1 MCDTLIA
8 LFDVGSNSLKADLF
22 CGSSVIQSRRQVT
35 GLGLGLVERGAL
47 DSEGKQ
53 AVFDS
58 AADWIEEWR
67 KEGPCRVLFAGTEA
81 VRRASDGKSFL
92 EALAQRFEAE
102 WLILADGDE
111 GRLGFEAWALEQGED
126 WMMADLGGRSCEFT
140 TKSDTFSA
148 KRGVLTAR
156 EALEKLDFWAVVDD
170 LYQTLPPFEGPFVLA
185 GGAGTVMAALMDCTL
200 FTEPEVRAFKAR
212 MEGLTPQQRK
222 ALKAMPQ
229 GWEPNLFGALA
240 WIFACL
246 RRFGPFICT
255 ELGWRHGLALRLQKK
270 DAL

>member
-47 DSEGKQ
+47 DPEGKQ
-53 AVFDS
+53 AVFDA
-58 AADWIEEWR
+58 AADWIEGWR

-111 GRLGFEAWALEQGED
+111 GRLGFEAWALEQGEE

-140 TKSDTFSA
+140 TKRDTFSL

-156 EALEKLDFWAVVDD
+156 EALGEKSFEALCDELEA
-170 LYQTLPPFEGPFVLA
+170 LLPSWQGPFVLA
-185 GGAGTVMAALMDCTL
+185 GGAGTVMAALMDCSL
-200 FTEPEVRAFKAR
+200 FQEGEIFAFKAR
-212 MEGLTPQQRK
+212 MEQLTSLQRN
-222 ALKAMPQ
+222 ALQAMPQ

-240 WIFACL
+240 WLCACA
-246 RRFGPFICT
+246 RRYGPFSST